1 MPSKHSPVSTLS
13 IGLVVSHLTEEVAMS
28 SIPKVVGVLSCAF
41 LLCLGLSGTAALAA
55 DDMQLGKSG
64 ERIGGQSGHR
74 GDEDKL
80 QGIAGDSSGKRIG
93 GQSGHRGDE
102 DKLKAV
108 IEDSSG
114 KRMGGQSGHRGDEDK
129 LKRSPVKK

>member
-1 MPSKHSPVSTLS
+1 ML
-13 IGLVVSHLTEEVAMS
+13 
-28 SIPKVVGVLSCAF
+28 SIPKTASVMSCAF

-55 DDMQLGKSG
+55 DDMQLGTSG

-80 QGIAGDSSGKRIG
+80 QGVAGDASGKRIG

-102 DKLKAV
+102 DKLQGVAG
-108 IEDSSG
+108 DASG

-129 LKRSPVKK
+129 LKRSPMKK

>member
-1 MPSKHSPVSTLS
+1 MLC
-13 IGLVVSHLTEEVAMS
+13 IR
-28 SIPKVVGVLSCAF
+28 KVVGVMSCAF

-80 QGIAGDSSGKRIG
+80 QGAAGDSSGKRIG
-93 GQSGHRGDE
+93 GQSGHRGDD
-102 DKLKAV
+102 DKLQGAAG
-108 IEDSSG
+108 DSSG
-114 KRMGGQSGHRGDEDK
+114 KRIGGQSGHRGDDDK

>member
-1 MPSKHSPVSTLS
+1 
-13 IGLVVSHLTEEVAMS
+13 MS
-28 SIPKVVGVLSCAF
+28 SIPKVIGIMSCAF
-41 LLCLGLSGTAALAA
+41 MLSLGLSGTAVLAA

-80 QGIAGDSSGKRIG
+80 QGVAGDSSGKRIG

-102 DKLKAV
+102 DKLQGV
-108 IEDSSG
+108 TGDSSG
-114 KRMGGQSGHRGDEDK
+114 KRMGGQLGHRGDEDK
-129 LKRSPVKK
+129 LKRSPMQK

>member
-1 MPSKHSPVSTLS
+1 ML
-13 IGLVVSHLTEEVAMS
+13 
-28 SIPKVVGVLSCAF
+28 SIPKAAGVMSCAF
-41 LLCLGLSGTAALAA
+41 LLCLGLSGTATLAA

-80 QGIAGDSSGKRIG
+80 QGVAGDSSGKRIG
-93 GQSGHRGDE
+93 GQLGHRGDE

-108 IEDSSG
+108 VEDSSG
-114 KRMGGQSGHRGDEDK
+114 KRMGGQSGYRGDEDK
-129 LKRSPVKK
+129 LKRSPIKK

>member
-1 MPSKHSPVSTLS
+1 MLC
-13 IGLVVSHLTEEVAMS
+13 
-28 SIPKVVGVLSCAF
+28 IPKVVGVMSCAF

-80 QGIAGDSSGKRIG
+80 QGAAGDSSGKRIG

-102 DKLKAV
+102 DKLQGAAG
-108 IEDSSG
+108 DSSG
-114 KRMGGQSGHRGDEDK
+114 KRIGGQSGHRGDDDK

>member
-1 MPSKHSPVSTLS
+1 
-13 IGLVVSHLTEEVAMS
+13 MS
-28 SIPKVVGVLSCAF
+28 SIPKVVGVISCAF

-74 GDEDKL
+74 GDDDKL
-80 QGIAGDSSGKRIG
+80 QGVAGDSSGKRMGGQSGHRGDDDKLQGVAGDSSGKRIG

-102 DKLKAV
+102 DKLK
-108 IEDSSG
+108 
-114 KRMGGQSGHRGDEDK
+114 
-129 LKRSPVKK
+129 RSPMKK

>member
-1 MPSKHSPVSTLS
+1 
-13 IGLVVSHLTEEVAMS
+13 MS
-28 SIPKVVGVLSCAF
+28 SVPKVVGVISCAF

-80 QGIAGDSSGKRIG
+80 RGGAGGSSGKRMG
-93 GQSGHRGDE
+93 GQSGHRGDD
-102 DKLKAV
+102 DKLQGGAG
-108 IEDSSG
+108 DSSG

-129 LKRSPVKK
+129 LKRSPTKK

>member
-1 MPSKHSPVSTLS
+1 MLR
-13 IGLVVSHLTEEVAMS
+13 
-28 SIPKVVGVLSCAF
+28 IPKVVGVMSCTF
-41 LLCLGLSGTAALAA
+41 FLCLGLSSAATQAA

-80 QGIAGDSSGKRIG
+80 QGAAGDSSGKRIG

-102 DKLKAV
+102 DKLQGVAG
-108 IEDSSG
+108 DSSG

-129 LKRSPVKK
+129 LKRSPMKK